1 MVVQPKDVRR
11 YITIDGRVPFA
22 EWFDALRDT
31 KAKSI
36 IDKGILGLT
45 NSEAYSSGY
54 YLELIAKKRDEL
66 LSVVEPQGDV
76 GKQLSLF

>member
-1 MVVQPKDVRR
+1 VTFYQG
-11 YITIDGRVPFA
+11 IT
-22 EWFDALRDT
+22 
-31 KAKSI
+31 
-36 IDKGILGLT
+36 GLT

-54 YLELIAKKRDEL
+54 YLELMAKKRAEL